1 MVTNREASMDKRH
14 TSGDGHALNWI
25 VPIVTIAAIGLLGAG
40 VYAVFFSRNG
50 PGTVALLTIGLLA
63 LFVALCH
70 DRIRSME
77 FGGAKIQLALK
88 IKDWL
93 KEAFEL
99 RLAGNYEQAEDT
111 LQFAF
116 REFAQESETRWKEY
130 RTATEY
136 QERVR
141 KNLQKIVKGNDS
153 VFNGRVRKTASGLSL
168 LPLIDLVMDFDGL
181 SVLEELT
188 ARGLTLCPELTEHLQ
203 QHKLRAGVIVRP
215 GRSLNSEELI
225 AKLGE
230 EVKNGALRLTCFLLI
245 QNCKGSESAKEFRSL
260 AIQNGMHACS
270 LEWKPYSGREKLADA
285 LQAAIL
291 TVCDLKQ
298 CISSSHATSS
308 AGCQTPE
315 LPRSPGELV
324 PISGGT

>member
-1 MVTNREASMDKRH
+1 MVTNRGASMDKGH
-14 TSGDGHALNWI
+14 TSGDEHALNWI
-25 VPIVTIAAIGLLGAG
+25 LPIVAIAAMGLLGAG

-50 PGTVALLTIGLLA
+50 PGSVALLTIGLLA
-63 LFVALCH
+63 LFVALYH

-77 FGGAKIQLALK
+77 FGGAKIQLAIK

-99 RLAGNYEQAEDT
+99 QLEGNYEQAEDK

-116 REFAQESETRWKEY
+116 RKFAQESETRWKEY
-130 RTATEY
+130 RTATKY

-141 KNLQKIVKGNDS
+141 KNLQKIVKGNDNG
-153 VFNGRVRKTASGLSL
+153 FNGRVRKTASGLSL
-168 LPLIDLVMDFDGL
+168 FPLIDLVMDFDGQ
-181 SVLEELT
+181 SVLETLT
-188 ARGLTLCPELTEHLQ
+188 ARHLPLCPELTEHLQ

-215 GRSLNSEELI
+215 GKSLNSEELV

-245 QNCKGSESAKEFRSL
+245 QNSKGSESAKEFRSL
-260 AIQNGMHACS
+260 ALQKGMHACS
-270 LEWKPYSGREKLADA
+270 LEWEPYSGREKLADA

-291 TVCDLKQ
+291 TVCDPNQ
-298 CISSSHATSS
+298 CISSSHAKSLAGSDPACRASS
-308 AGCQTPE
+308 NGN
-315 LPRSPGELV
+315 
-324 PISGGT
+324 

>member
-1 MVTNREASMDKRH
+1 MRKGH
-14 TSGDGHALNWI
+14 TSGGGHARDWI
-25 VPIVTIAAIGLLGAG
+25 VPIVAIAAMGLLGAG

-63 LFVALCH
+63 LFVALYH

-116 REFAQESETRWKEY
+116 SKFAQESETRWKEY
-130 RTATEY
+130 QTATEY

-141 KNLQKIVKGNDS
+141 KNLQKIVKGKTVKSNDS
-153 VFNGRVRKTASGLSL
+153 GFNGRVRKTASGLSL
-168 LPLIDLVMDFDGL
+168 LPLIDLVMDFDGP
-181 SVLEELT
+181 SVLEALT

-215 GRSLNSEELI
+215 GQSLNSEELV

-260 AIQNGMHACS
+260 AIRRGMHATS
-270 LEWKPYSGREKLADA
+270 LEWEPYSGPEKLADA

-291 TVCDLKQ
+291 TVCDPNQ
-298 CISSSHATSS
+298 CVSSSHATSL
-308 AGCQTPE
+308 AGSDPAS
-315 LPRSPGELV
+315 LPRTAAS
-324 PISGGT
+324 